1 MGRITFFAFSETGEV
16 MLGTDALTQI
26 AADAT
31 YRLARLPEGHRQS
44 RSHNSCKTGVTA
56 NILTIFPAFHFDDYG
71 SLLPE
76 SGAFRLFWVALYCIA
91 LTHFHP

>member
-1 MGRITFFAFSETGEV
+1 

-31 YRLARLPEGHRQS
+31 YRLARLPEGHRPR

-71 SLLPE
+71 
-76 SGAFRLFWVALYCIA
+76 G
-91 LTHFHP
+91 